1 MKALIGL
8 MVKGWIEKLQL
19 FTVGGKWG
27 GGNAKLKMQNVKCKI
42 ENSDTDIITR
52 RRL

>member
-27 GGNAKLKMQNVKCKI
+27 VGNAKCKI
-42 ENSDTDIITR
+42 ENDDTGMMTM